1 MTVDYKDLIENS
13 IDTDMNDKLNKIVS
27 LRTKELEKVIERY
40 DFSVKGSNDGLWDW
54 DLQSDEVYYSP
65 KWKSML
71 GYEDKE
77 LENTISTWS
86 KLVHLEDKDSV
97 LKKVKDCIDGKKE
110 EFEAEM
116 KMHHKDGST
125 IIVLSRAFL
134 VKSKQ
139 DGKPIRLVGTHVDIS
154 QRKKSER
161 LIKETNKVL
170 EMIAMGSPAN
180 EVYEQIAFMYE
191 SRHPGMRCSLL
202 ELEDGKLLHGGA
214 PSMPKEYCDAVNG
227 LEIGPNVGSCGAST
241 YTGKRVLVENIET
254 DFNWTNIKNVA
265 LPHGMRCC
273 WSEPILN
280 SRGKVLGAFGMYYNY
295 PALPNEEESEDL
307 ISAARLAGIVMERD
321 QSQKQM
327 QKDEKI
333 ISEQSKL
340 VSMGEMIGNIAH
352 QWRQPLSVITT
363 TATSLK
369 IQKEIGVLNNNDINR
384 YMDTINES
392 AQYLSQTI
400 EDFRNFLDPKNSKLK
415 EFLIPK
421 AIDKTLKI
429 VSSQFVANDIKIIKD
444 IENRTISSF
453 ENELIQVLINLLNN
467 SRDALLNFDNNKKLI
482 FINAYTKDD
491 TFFIEVIDNAGGVK
505 KDIVS
510 RIFEPYFTTKY
521 KSKGT
526 GIGLYMSQDIVSKL
540 LNGDISMENTIYKY
554 ENIEYKGAKFKIS
567 IGLD

>member
-154 QRKKSER
+154 QRKKTEK

-170 EMIAMGSPAN
+170 EMIAVGSPAN